1 MPVRGKPSALG
12 IYLRPNK
19 DSSVRVGSLY
29 RDPNGAI
36 TFTVDQKYI
45 ALGPTRPMTSWSETA
60 IAI

>member
-12 IYLRPNK
+12 IYLRPNN

-36 TFTVDQKYI
+36 TFTDPPLEPITASYQKRS
-45 ALGPTRPMTSWSETA
+45 GQT
-60 IAI
+60 